1 MISRNDNLGK
11 LLLRIAVAVIIF
23 FHGWFKL
30 THGVGW
36 IQGMLGGAGF
46 LAYGVYLAELIAPV
60 FLLVGF
66 RTRLAALFIIVDMLF
81 AFILVL
87 NGAIFSVKEMGGG
100 WSIEIEAML
109 LLCSLALFFTGAGKY
124 AASSSK
130 KWD

>member
-1 MISRNDNLGK
+1 MTLGNDNLGK

-23 FHGWFKL
+23 FHGWYKL

-60 FLLVGF
+60 MILIGF
-66 RTRLAALFIIVDMLF
+66 RTRLAALLIAVDMIV
-81 AFILVL
+81 AIVMVL
-87 NGAIFSVKEMGGG
+87 HNTIFSVKEMGGG
-100 WSIEIEAML
+100 WAIEIEAML
-109 LLCSLALFFTGAGKY
+109 LLCSLALFFAGAGKY
-124 AASSSK
+124 AASSSH